1 MHREYVQSLLAQCP
15 RYTALVPG
23 SEVVRSYRLLFTQMS
38 SDIVCDAREVYGE
51 RITKE
56 MAQLL
61 HTMYG
66 AEREYIFG
74 MLFDANGAC
83 VLIFNILLASVRV
96 GDKII
101 PDVYRGSDLIFDFS
115 SFQNAMRIREA
126 AARSPLP
133 LSRGGRYIPL
143 ARLLK
148 KRE

>member
-23 SEVVRSYRLLFTQMS
+23 SEVVQSYRLLFTQMS
-38 SDIVCDAREVYGE
+38 SDIVRDAQEMYGE

-66 AEREYIFG
+66 VEREYIFG
-74 MLFDANGAC
+74 MLFDANGTC

-101 PDVYRGSDLIFDFS
+101 PDVYMGSDLIFDFS
-115 SFQNAMRIREA
+115 SFQNARRIREA
-126 AARSPLP
+126 VVRGP
-133 LSRGGRYIPL
+133 LSLPRGRGYIPL